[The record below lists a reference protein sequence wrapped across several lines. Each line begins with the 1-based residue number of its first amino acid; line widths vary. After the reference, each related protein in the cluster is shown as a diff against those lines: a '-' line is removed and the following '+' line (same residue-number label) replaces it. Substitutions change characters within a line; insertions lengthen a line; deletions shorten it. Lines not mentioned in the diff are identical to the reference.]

1 MDTIR
6 TPRLCLGDSPA
17 ACLKAA
23 RRLMREAK
31 RAADEGDRLTAGTL
45 EAEALSTGAYLIGG
59 PESHAVRKAWR
70 RGVIDRMT
78 DAELDQLPGY
88 DDDVQ
93 RAQKGRREAKARLNA
108 FREEN
113 AA

>member
-31 RAADEGDRLTAGTL
+31 RAAEEGDHRTAGSL
-45 EAEALSTGAYLIGG
+45 EAEALSTGAYMIGG

-70 RGVIDRMT
+70 RGTIDRMT
-78 DAELDQLPGY
+78 DAELAECQRGA
-88 DDDVQ
+88 DDIE
-93 RAQKGRREAKARLNA
+93 RAIKGRREAEARLNA